1 MNDAYNAVITGYNWL
16 LILLITCTEVTN
28 NVVSVDMHLL
38 VTCSVLP

>member
-28 NVVSVDMHLL
+28 
-38 VTCSVLP
+38 CSFRGYASY